1 MKTQN
6 ERTIGCVEK
15 QEQLL
20 TNLGERENF
29 VQNVGQKRSTVYFK
43 IGLHKFFKKY
53 HILTNTTLYS
63 NYFQRNFK
71 VIKMVCESNVTL
83 I

>member
-6 ERTIGCVEK
+6 ERAIGSVEK

-29 VQNVGQKRSTVYFK
+29 LQNVRQKRSTVCFK

-53 HILTNTTLYS
+53 KHNTILQLLPKE
-63 NYFQRNFK
+63 FQ
-71 VIKMVCESNVTL
+71 SY
-83 I
+83 